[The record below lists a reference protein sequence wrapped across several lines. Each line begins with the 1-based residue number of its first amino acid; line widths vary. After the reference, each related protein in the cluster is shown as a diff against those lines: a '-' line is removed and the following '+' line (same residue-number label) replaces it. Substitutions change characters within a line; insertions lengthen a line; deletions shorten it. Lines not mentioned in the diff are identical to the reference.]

1 MGDSMGKETNKKKK
15 TTSTNSKKSTETK
28 KVAPVKAST
37 NNTAQ
42 AKKGNS
48 ASAKKT
54 DNNVKTTSK
63 DKKEVVKNTVKTVV
77 KTEVKTE
84 KVKNVAE
91 KPIIDVKKEEIK
103 VTSNTDV
110 EHADKKEIKKEKLL
124 VENNEFTNLIKIV
137 LIVTGIFLAFYL
149 LTYLITKNSED
160 KKKDIDDAEVTIQY
174 DEILMSNLL
183 KQSKSEYYVL
193 AYDAKDV
200 YYDAY
205 NTYLTSYSSKT
216 NALRVYKSILSNGF
230 NKSYYDAEGESKTD
244 VSSIEDLKLNLS
256 TLIKVKDGKIESVYE
271 GHDAII
277 SQLKSLTAK

>member
-28 KVAPVKAST
+28 KVAPTKAST
-37 NNTAQ
+37 NNTAP

-54 DNNVKTTSK
+54 NNNVITTT
-63 DKKEVVKNTVKTVV
+63 KENKVVVKNTAKTAVKTKAKTKKIKDIAEIPVV
-77 KTEVKTE
+77 E
-84 KVKNVAE
+84 
-91 KPIIDVKKEEIK
+91 VKKEEAK
-103 VTSNTDV
+103 VASNTKM
-110 EHADKKEIKKEKLL
+110 ENTDKNKKIKEKLL

-149 LTYLITKNSED
+149 LTYLITSNSEN
-160 KKKDIDDAEVTIQY
+160 KKDDKDETEVTIQY

-183 KQSKSEYYVL
+183 KQSNSEYYVL
-193 AYDAKDV
+193 AYDAEDV

-216 NALRVYKSILSNGF
+216 NALRVYTSILSIGF
-230 NKSYYDAEGESKTD
+230 NKPYYDADSESKTD
-244 VSSIEDLKLNLS
+244 VSSIEELKLNS
-256 TLIKVKDGKIESVYE
+256 SSLIKVKDGKIESVYQ